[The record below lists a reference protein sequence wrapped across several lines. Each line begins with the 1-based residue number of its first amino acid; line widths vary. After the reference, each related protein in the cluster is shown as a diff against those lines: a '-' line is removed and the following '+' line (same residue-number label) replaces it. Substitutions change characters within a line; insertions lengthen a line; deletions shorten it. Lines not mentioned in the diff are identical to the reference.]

1 MDTSS
6 LERIASS
13 LESSLD
19 SWEFW
24 LAASTLTV
32 VVGLVLE
39 YWYEVRKLASE
50 RPFRWKSFQELMG
63 AVLVTIGVAGE
74 LLIQSKASKIEA
86 AIRDVNHKVEASL
99 NKQAADAK
107 REAAEAN
114 ERTARL
120 LAALADRD
128 LDPEQQRRIGERCAK
143 FEGQTVQLRSYPN
156 DLEAAR
162 LIVALKAAFEPRI
175 HVADRTG
182 ELTAT
187 WGDPDMVL
195 GIHVV
200 PSQRSPGF
208 AQALV
213 TMLRTDGRLTVAD
226 LPAYGS
232 GSDTTDILVGM
243 KPVVLAKEAV
253 KGK

>member
-1 MDTSS
+1 MILPSS
-6 LERIASS
+6 EIA
-13 LESSLD
+13 SLD
-19 SWEFW
+19 SAVSCWELVEYIAEAFVILGCVGEFVAEFTTW
-24 LAASTLTV
+24 LPKEPIDRRPQCGRLSL
-32 VVGLVLE
+32 LVLIAALAVE
-39 YWYEVRKLASE
+39 LTALVGTNILSAKLMALL
-50 RPFRWKSFQELMG
+50 EL
-63 AVLVTIGVAGE
+63 
-74 LLIQSKASKIEA
+74 
-86 AIRDVNHKVEASL
+86 
-99 NKQAADAK
+99 QAAQANE
-107 REAAEAN
+107 RAAQAN
-114 ERTARL
+114 ERTEKLRV
-120 LAALADRD
+120 ALADRD
-128 LDPEQQRRIGERCAK
+128 LSPEQQRKIGEACVK
-143 FEGQTVQLRSYPN
+143 FTGQTVQLRSYPN